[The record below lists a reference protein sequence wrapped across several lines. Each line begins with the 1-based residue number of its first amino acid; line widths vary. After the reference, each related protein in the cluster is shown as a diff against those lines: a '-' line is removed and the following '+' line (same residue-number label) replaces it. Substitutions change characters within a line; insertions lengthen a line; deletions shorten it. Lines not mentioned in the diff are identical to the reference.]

1 MKKKSVVY
9 IRTSSETNIG
19 REKDSEGRQQ
29 KICTTFARQ
38 NKFEVVKE
46 FADVCSG
53 KITVLDR
60 HGFKQLYRYCEE
72 KSVRDVIFENVTR
85 FARDVVEM
93 EVAFR
98 FLKERGFSLHSA
110 SHDIGFEEDAET
122 EFMRQM
128 FGAFAEYERKKIALR
143 LQSGR
148 ISKGIINKQKG
159 VLVLNGKKGK
169 VEGRESYRDRD
180 PEMVLLARKL
190 RRKNWKTGKRR
201 SLQVIADMLHESGYC
216 NSNGNPYGTGEIS
229 RMLKQ

>member
-1 MKKKSVVY
+1 MIY

-19 REKDSEGRQQ
+19 QEKDSEGRQR

-38 NKFEVVKE
+38 NKFEVAKE

-60 HGFKQLYRYCEE
+60 HGFKQVYQYCEE
-72 KSVRDVIFENVTR
+72 QSIRNVIFENVIR

-110 SHDIGFEEDAET
+110 SRDIGFEEDAET

-128 FGAFAEYERKKIALR
+128 FGTFAEYERKKLALR

-148 ISKGIINKQKG
+148 ISKGLARTQ
-159 VLVLNGKKGK
+159 GKKRFAG
-169 VEGRESYRDRD
+169 YRGHAPCKQLLQLQRKPIRD
-180 PEMVLLARKL
+180 
-190 RRKNWKTGKRR
+190 
-201 SLQVIADMLHESGYC
+201 Q
-216 NSNGNPYGTGEIS
+216 
-229 RMLKQ
+229 

>member
-1 MKKKSVVY
+1 VVY

-19 REKDSEGRQQ
+19 QEKDSEGRQR
-29 KICTTFARQ
+29 KICTTFA
-38 NKFEVVKE
+38 
-46 FADVCSG
+46 
-53 KITVLDR
+53 R

-110 SHDIGFEEDAET
+110 SRDIGFEEDAET

-143 LQSGR
+143 RQSGR

-169 VEGRESYRDRD
+169 VEGRKSYRELDT
-180 PEMVLLARKL
+180 ELVALARKL

>member
-19 REKDSEGRQQ
+19 REKDSEGRQR

-72 KSVRDVIFENVTR
+72 ESVRDVIFENVTR

-98 FLKERGFSLHSA
+98 FLKERGFILHSA

-128 FGAFAEYERKKIALR
+128 LGAFAEYERKKIALR

-148 ISKGIINKQKG
+148 ISKSLVNKQKG
-159 VLVLNGKKGK
+159 LLVLNGKRGK
-169 VEGRESYRDRD
+169 VAGRKSYKELDAD
-180 PEMVLLARKL
+180 LVDLARKL

-201 SLQVIADMLHESGYC
+201 SLQKICDLLYEQGYG
-216 NSNGNPYGTGEIS
+216 NSKGNPYGTGEIS
-229 RMLKQ
+229 RMLRQ

>member
-1 MKKKSVVY
+1 MKQRSVVY
-9 IRTSSETNIG
+9 LRTSSETNIG
-19 REKDSEGRQQ
+19 QEKDSEGRQR
-29 KICTTFARQ
+29 KICTTFALQ

-53 KITVLDR
+53 KVTVLDR
-60 HGFKQLYRYCEE
+60 HGFKQLYQYCEE
-72 KSVRDVIFENVTR
+72 QSIRNVIFENVTR

-110 SHDIGFEEDAET
+110 SRDIGFEEDAET

-148 ISKGIINKQKG
+148 ISKGMINKQKG
-159 VLVLNGKKGK
+159 ILVLNGKKGK
-169 VEGRESYRDRD
+169 VEGRKSYRELDT
-180 PEMVLLARKL
+180 ELVALARKL

-201 SLQVIADMLHESGYC
+201 SLQVIAEMLHKSGYC
-216 NSNGNPYGTGEIS
+216 NSKGNPYGTGEIS

>member
-1 MKKKSVVY
+1 MKKKSVIY

-19 REKDSEGRQQ
+19 QEKDSEGRQR

-53 KITVLDR
+53 KVTVLDR
-60 HGFKQLYRYCEE
+60 HGFKQLYQYCEE
-72 KSVRDVIFENVTR
+72 QSIRNVIFENVTR

-93 EVAFR
+93 EIAFR
-98 FLKERGFSLHSA
+98 FLKEQGFTLHSA
-110 SHDIGFEEDAET
+110 SRDIGFEEDAET

-159 VLVLNGKKGK
+159 ILVLNGKKGK
-169 VEGRESYRDRD
+169 VEGRKSYRDRD

>member
-1 MKKKSVVY
+1 MKKKSVIY

-19 REKDSEGRQQ
+19 QEKDSEGRQR

-38 NKFEVVKE
+38 NKFEVAKE

-72 KSVRDVIFENVTR
+72 QSIRNVIFENVTR

-110 SHDIGFEEDAET
+110 SRDIGFEEDAET

-148 ISKGIINKQKG
+148 ISKSLVNKQKG
-159 VLVLNGKKGK
+159 LLVLNGKKGK
-169 VEGRESYRDRD
+169 VEGRKSYRELDT
-180 PEMVLLARKL
+180 ELVALARKL

-201 SLQVIADMLHESGYC
+201 SLQEITDLLYEQGYS
-216 NSNGNPYGTGEIS
+216 NSKGNPYGTGEIS
-229 RMLKQ
+229 RMLRQ

>member
-1 MKKKSVVY
+1 MKQRSVIY

-19 REKDSEGRQQ
+19 QEKDSEGRQR

-38 NKFEVVKE
+38 NKFEVAKE

-53 KITVLDR
+53 KITLLDR
-60 HGFKQLYRYCEE
+60 HGFKQLYQYCEE
-72 KSVRDVIFENVTR
+72 QSIRNVIFENVTR

-110 SHDIGFEEDAET
+110 SRDIGFEEDAET

-148 ISKGIINKQKG
+148 ISKGMINKQKG
-159 VLVLNGKKGK
+159 ILVLNGKKGK
-169 VEGRESYRDRD
+169 VEGRKSYRELD

>member
-19 REKDSEGRQQ
+19 QEKDSEGRQR
-29 KICTTFARQ
+29 KICTTFASEKSM
-38 NKFEVVKE
+38 NIIKE

-169 VEGRESYRDRD
+169 VEGRKSYRELDT
-180 PEMVLLARKL
+180 ELVALARKL

>member
-1 MKKKSVVY
+1 MKQRSVIY
-9 IRTSSETNIG
+9 IRTSSETNIAQ
-19 REKDSEGRQQ
+19 EKDSEGRQR
-29 KICTTFARQ
+29 KICTTFAMQ
-38 NKFEVVKE
+38 NKFEVAKE

-53 KITVLDR
+53 KITILDR
-60 HGFKQLYRYCEE
+60 HGFKQLYQYCEE
-72 KSVRDVIFENVTR
+72 QSIRNVIFENVTR

-110 SHDIGFEEDAET
+110 SRDIGFEEDAET

-148 ISKGIINKQKG
+148 ISKGMINKQKG
-159 VLVLNGKKGK
+159 ILVLNGKKGK
-169 VEGRESYRDRD
+169 VE
-180 PEMVLLARKL
+180 ARKL

-201 SLQVIADMLHESGYC
+201 SWQVIAEMLHESGYC
-216 NSNGNPYGTGEIS
+216 NSKGNPYGTGEIS
-229 RMLKQ
+229 RMIKQ

>member
-1 MKKKSVVY
+1 MKQRSVVY
-9 IRTSSETNIG
+9 LRTSSETNIG
-19 REKDSEGRQQ
+19 QEKDSEGRQR
-29 KICTTFARQ
+29 KICTTFALQ

-53 KITVLDR
+53 KVTVLDR
-60 HGFKQLYRYCEE
+60 HGFKQLYQYCEE
-72 KSVRDVIFENVTR
+72 QSIRNVIFENVTR

-110 SHDIGFEEDAET
+110 SRDIGFEEDAET

-148 ISKGIINKQKG
+148 ISKGMINKQKG
-159 VLVLNGKKGK
+159 ILVLNGKKGK
-169 VEGRESYRDRD
+169 VEGRKSYRELDT
-180 PEMVLLARKL
+180 ELVALARKL

-201 SLQVIADMLHESGYC
+201 SLQVIADMLHESGYS

>member
-1 MKKKSVVY
+1 MKHRSVMY
-9 IRTSSETNIG
+9 LRTSSETNIG
-19 REKDSEGRQQ
+19 QEKDSEGRQR

-53 KITVLDR
+53 KLTVLDR
-60 HGFKQLYRYCEE
+60 HGFKQLYQYCEE
-72 KSVRDVIFENVTR
+72 ESIRNVIFENVTR

-98 FLKERGFSLHSA
+98 FLKERGFTLHSA
-110 SHDIGFEEDAET
+110 SRDIGFEEDAET

-148 ISKGIINKQKG
+148 ISKSLVNKQKG
-159 VLVLNGKKGK
+159 LLVLNGKKGK
-169 VEGRESYRDRD
+169 VEGRKSYRELDT
-180 PEMVLLARKL
+180 ELVALARKL

-201 SLQVIADMLHESGYC
+201 SLQEITDLLYEQGYS
-216 NSNGNPYGTGEIS
+216 NSKGNPYGTGEIS
-229 RMLKQ
+229 RMLRQ

>member
-1 MKKKSVVY
+1 MKQRSVVY
-9 IRTSSETNIG
+9 LRTSSETNIG
-19 REKDSEGRQQ
+19 QEKDSEGRQR
-29 KICTTFARQ
+29 KICTTFALQ

-53 KITVLDR
+53 KVTVLDR
-60 HGFKQLYRYCEE
+60 HGFKQLYQYCEE
-72 KSVRDVIFENVTR
+72 QSIRNVIFENVTR

-110 SHDIGFEEDAET
+110 SRDIGFEEDAET

-148 ISKGIINKQKG
+148 ISKGMINKQKG
-159 VLVLNGKKGK
+159 ILVLNGKKGK
-169 VEGRESYRDRD
+169 VEGRKSYRELDTD
-180 PEMVLLARKL
+180 LVDLARKL

-201 SLQVIADMLHESGYC
+201 SLQEITDLLYEQGYS
-216 NSNGNPYGTGEIS
+216 NSKGSPYGTGEIS
-229 RMLKQ
+229 RMLRQ

>member
-1 MKKKSVVY
+1 M
-9 IRTSSETNIG
+9 
-19 REKDSEGRQQ
+19 
-29 KICTTFARQ
+29 
-38 NKFEVVKE
+38 
-46 FADVCSG
+46 
-53 KITVLDR
+53 
-60 HGFKQLYRYCEE
+60 
-72 KSVRDVIFENVTR
+72 
-85 FARDVVEM
+85 
-93 EVAFR
+93 
-98 FLKERGFSLHSA
+98 HSA
-110 SHDIGFEEDAET
+110 SRDVGFEEDAET

-159 VLVLNGKKGK
+159 ILVLNGKKGK
-169 VEGRESYRDRD
+169 VEGRKSYRDRD